1 MVLMFSVL
9 AGVALLIT
17 LAFGV
22 VGVMMMVGVKTEN
35 VPSSVDA
42 TYAPSRKS
50 KKLRS

>member
-1 MVLMFSVL
+1 MLIIFSVL

-22 VGVMMMVGVKTEN
+22 VGVMMMIGVKVEN
-35 VPSSVDA
+35 VPSSVGA

-50 KKLRS
+50 KKFRS